1 MFSFFKR
8 KKKFFSDEGQQRIVE
23 AIREA
28 ERQTSGEV
36 RVFVESH
43 CRFMDALD
51 RAAEI
56 FFGLE
61 MDQTQDRNAVLVYV
75 ATVDHQLAIFA
86 DEQIH
91 LRTGQDYWNTEVGQM
106 IADFNRDDLAEG
118 IRHCVQDIGLALRTH
133 FPYNRDTDKN
143 ELPDEIVFG
152 K

>member
-1 MFSFFKR
+1 VFSFFKR
-8 KKKFFSDEGQQRIVE
+8 KKKFFTDEEQHRIVE

-36 RVFVESH
+36 RVFVESR
-43 CRFMDALD
+43 CRFMDAID

-61 MDQTQDRNAVLVYV
+61 MDETKDRNAVLVYV

-91 LRTGQDYWNTEVGQM
+91 QRTGQEYWNTEVAKM

-118 IRHCVQDIGLALRTH
+118 IRHCVEDIGLSLRTH
-133 FPYNRDTDKN
+133 FPYNKESDKN

>member
-1 MFSFFKR
+1 MFSFLKR
-8 KKKFFSDEGQQRIVE
+8 KKKFFTDEEQYRIVE

-75 ATVDHQLAIFA
+75 ATQDHQLAIFA

-91 LRTGQDYWNTEVGQM
+91 QQAGQQYWDAEVNKM
-106 IADFNRDDLAEG
+106 IADFNRDNLAEG
-118 IRHCVQDIGLALRTH
+118 IRGCVEDVGLALRTH
-133 FPYNRDTDKN
+133 FPYNKDNDKN